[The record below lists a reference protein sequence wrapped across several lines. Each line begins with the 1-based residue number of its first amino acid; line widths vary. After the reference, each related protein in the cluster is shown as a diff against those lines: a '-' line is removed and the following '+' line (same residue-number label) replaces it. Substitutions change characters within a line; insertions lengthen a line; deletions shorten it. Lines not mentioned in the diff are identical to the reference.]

1 MKTRHI
7 VSPQSLIFLSTFLSL
22 TTATLLSSCATAYH
36 RPAQGSFKEVSRL
49 SIVITGKSKFKVLDS
64 RATDLGPGVLF
75 GVVGAIANSAITNS
89 ADSDKEKELAAQT
102 AETSYQEA
110 FKNELKKLLDESKRF
125 EKIDFYNDVIGLKES
140 SDAVLELVIQEWG
153 VRVINQQT
161 NQLAPYMVVD
171 ITMKDS
177 KGKILWKERESQVG
191 SSSHFF
197 NEYRDKENLLKE
209 SMEAIVKD
217 SAYRIASTLI
227 YS

>member
-1 MKTRHI
+1 M
-7 VSPQSLIFLSTFLSL
+7 
-22 TTATLLSSCATAYH
+22 
-36 RPAQGSFKEVSRL
+36 
-49 SIVITGKSKFKVLDS
+49 
-64 RATDLGPGVLF
+64 
-75 GVVGAIANSAITNS
+75 VGAIANSAITNS